1 MEPGE
6 NAPPM
11 HPNCHCATAPYMD
24 REEFDEWLDGYS
36 EHGLTFEEWN
46 QLKSK
51 TNEVSRNLAI
61 RNGNIYGIITE
72 GNTNVPKELQ
82 KEIDNSLHR
91 IFREFPKMKSFINK
105 IEFSNE
111 LERNE
116 IAQAVINK
124 KLNTILRLNTKIFS
138 NKKVYKNLIDT
149 TDEIFVKKN
158 SLDDYFRHEMTH
170 FLEWNHAIKEDKNK
184 AYERIE
190 QDYYS
195 TNLLK
200 KACQDCGLEYSKSTL
215 KKYICEYATYKSSE
229 AVAEACSGGNSKLC
243 ERIIYL
249 VNKEWRD

>member
-1 MEPGE
+1 MQAQAENYKAEDIEDYEYVACSLTDCCKVCKALDGKTFKVKDMEPGE

-91 IFREFPKMKSFINK
+91 IFREFPKMRSFINK

-149 TDEIFVKKN
+149 TEEIFVKKI
-158 SLDDYFRHEMTH
+158 R
-170 FLEWNHAIKEDKNK
+170 
-184 AYERIE
+184 
-190 QDYYS
+190 
-195 TNLLK
+195 
-200 KACQDCGLEYSKSTL
+200 
-215 KKYICEYATYKSSE
+215 
-229 AVAEACSGGNSKLC
+229 
-243 ERIIYL
+243 
-249 VNKEWRD
+249 

>member
-6 NAPPM
+6 NALPM

-91 IFREFPKMKSFINK
+91 IFREFPKMRSFINK

-149 TDEIFVKKN
+149 TDEIFVKKI
-158 SLDDYFRHEMTH
+158 R
-170 FLEWNHAIKEDKNK
+170 
-184 AYERIE
+184 
-190 QDYYS
+190 
-195 TNLLK
+195 
-200 KACQDCGLEYSKSTL
+200 
-215 KKYICEYATYKSSE
+215 
-229 AVAEACSGGNSKLC
+229 
-243 ERIIYL
+243 
-249 VNKEWRD
+249 